1 MNLLTFF
8 TGGVDYKSGPYEATF
23 KKEKKST
30 KFCVNI
36 KDDNNWE
43 MDEIFG
49 LEISDRFTRTSP
61 YRANVTLIDNEG
73 M

>member
-23 KKEKKST
+23 KKGKKTT
-30 KFCVNI
+30 KFCI
-36 KDDNNWE
+36 DIMDDNNWE
-43 MDEIFG
+43 VDENFG
-49 LEISDRFTRTSP
+49 LEISDRFVRASP
-61 YRANVTLIDNEG
+61 YRANVTVIDNEG